1 MKERKGTLGKLG
13 PLVHHP
19 TLDAH
24 VVYLVFVL
32 VWILD
37 QAGETGMGKRLERK
51 GPLVSGAPENATQ
64 ALEHKGP

>member
-1 MKERKGTLGKLG
+1 MQPARGARLGAGAQRSQG
-13 PLVHHP
+13 PL
-19 TLDAH
+19 A
-24 VVYLVFVL
+24 
-32 VWILD
+32 WILD